1 MEEVEKKTKKEIIA
15 ELMQQI
21 KELEA
26 KLKSAED
33 TKSMWYKES
42 QEKSKIIEEMHS
54 VFDGIEGCQ
63 VRFIEQKQRYGGC
76 SEIELSLQARLV
88 SFMQTLIK

>member
-26 KLKSAED
+26 KLKSAEGA
-33 TKSMWYKES
+33 KYLWHKES

-63 VRFIEQKQRYGGC
+63 ARFVEQKQQYGGR